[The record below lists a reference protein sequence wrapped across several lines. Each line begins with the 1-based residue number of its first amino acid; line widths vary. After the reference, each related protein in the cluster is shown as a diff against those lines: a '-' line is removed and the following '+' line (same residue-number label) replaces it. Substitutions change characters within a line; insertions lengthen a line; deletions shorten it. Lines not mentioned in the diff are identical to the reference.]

1 MNAYLTIT
9 IGLILLAG
17 GADALVRGS
26 VAIARLLGLSP
37 LLIGLTLVGFGTS
50 TPELVTSVT
59 AALGG
64 SAGIAVGNVVG
75 SNIANILLIL
85 GLGALIAPVRIG
97 LRGFTRDAA
106 WLAASALVLLG
117 LVFWGSI
124 GRVSGA
130 LMLAAVVAYVVHVW
144 RTESAKAEAHRASL
158 AISDAPSLFSRPL
171 PAAAM
176 AIAGIAATVVGANLL
191 VQGSNDLAR
200 EFAISE
206 TVIGLTIVAVGT
218 SLPEMTTTLVAA
230 WRRQADI
237 AYGNIVG
244 SNIFNILFILGAA
257 ALAAPYEVPA
267 EIGRLD
273 IWVMLAATS
282 LLILFGWSG
291 YRLSRVEGVILLSAY
306 LIYVVYLI
314 IGVTGG

>member
-1 MNAYLTIT
+1 MSALLTIP
-9 IGLILLAG
+9 IGLTLLAG

-26 VAIARLLGLSP
+26 VAIARLMGLSP

-64 SAGIAVGNVVG
+64 LVGIAVGNVVG

-85 GLGALIAPVRIG
+85 GLGGLIAPVRID
-97 LRGFTRDAA
+97 LHGFSRDTT
-106 WLAASALVLLG
+106 WLAASAFVLLG

-124 GRVSGA
+124 GRLSGA
-130 LMLAAVVAYVVHVW
+130 LMLAAVVVYVMHVW
-144 RTESAKAEAHRASL
+144 RTESDKARPPLASL
-158 AISDAPSLFSRPL
+158 ATSDSPSLLAHPL
-171 PAAAM
+171 RAAAM
-176 AIAGIAATVVGANLL
+176 AFAGIAATVVGANLL
-191 VQGSNDLAR
+191 VQGSTDLAR
-200 EFAISE
+200 QFAISE

-218 SLPEMTTTLVAA
+218 SLPEMTTTLIAA
-230 WRRQADI
+230 WRRQASI
-237 AYGNIVG
+237 AYGNIIG

-273 IWVMLAATS
+273 IWVMLAATG
-282 LLILFGWSG
+282 LLIVFGWTG
-291 YRLSRVEGVILLSAY
+291 RRLNRAEGVILLATY
-306 LIYVVYLI
+306 FTYVGYLI
-314 IGVTGG
+314 IGASSG

>member
-1 MNAYLTIT
+1 MGTYVTLI

-26 VAIARLLGLSP
+26 LAIARLMGLSP

-64 SAGIAVGNVVG
+64 SAGITFGNVVG
-75 SNIANILLIL
+75 SNVANILLIL
-85 GLGALIAPVRIG
+85 GLGGLIAPVRIE
-97 LRGFTRDAA
+97 LRGFPRDAA

-117 LVFWGSI
+117 MVFWGSI

-130 LMLAAVVAYVVHVW
+130 LMLAGVVAYVMHVW
-144 RTESAKAEAHRASL
+144 RTDSAKAEAHPASM
-158 AISDAPSLFSRPL
+158 AISDAPNL
-171 PAAAM
+171 PAHPLRSAVLAF
-176 AIAGIAATVVGANLL
+176 AGIAATVVGANLL
-191 VQGSNDLAR
+191 VQGSTDLAR
-200 EFAISE
+200 QFAISE

-218 SLPEMTTTLVAA
+218 SLPEMMTTLVAA

-267 EIGRLD
+267 EISRLD

-282 LLILFGWSG
+282 LLILFGWTG
-291 YRLSRVEGVILLSAY
+291 YKLSRVEGVILLSA
-306 LIYVVYLI
+306 
-314 IGVTGG
+314 